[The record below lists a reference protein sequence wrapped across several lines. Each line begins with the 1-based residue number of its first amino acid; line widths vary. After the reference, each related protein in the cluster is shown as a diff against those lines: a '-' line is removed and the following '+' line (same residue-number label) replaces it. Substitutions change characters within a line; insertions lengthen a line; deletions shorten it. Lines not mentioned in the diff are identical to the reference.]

1 MKPDPKQEAT
11 KVRETWEPPDI
22 ETLGRITD
30 LVQGDGKVG
39 TQVDADPGLMG
50 KIGGG

>member
-1 MKPDPKQEAT
+1 MKPDVKQEAT
-11 KVRETWEPPDI
+11 KVRETWKAPDI
-22 ETLGRITD
+22 QPLGRITD

-39 TQVDADPGLMG
+39 TGTDSDPGFTG